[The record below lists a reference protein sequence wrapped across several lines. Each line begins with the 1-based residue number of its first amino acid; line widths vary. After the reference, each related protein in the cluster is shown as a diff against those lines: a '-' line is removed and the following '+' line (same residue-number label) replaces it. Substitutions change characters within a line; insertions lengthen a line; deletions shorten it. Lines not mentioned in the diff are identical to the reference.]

1 VSELAIRVEGLG
13 KRYRLGERQ
22 RYRTLRES
30 LTAAGRRL
38 LRPRQ
43 QRDDRGR
50 AEYLWAVRDVSF
62 DVARGD
68 VIGVIGR
75 NGAGKST
82 LLKILSR
89 ITEPT
94 EGRVEMDGR
103 IASLLEVGTGFHPE
117 LTGRENIYLNGAIL
131 GMTRAEIRRR
141 LEEIVAFSEV
151 ERFLDTPVKRYS
163 SGMYVRLAFAVAAH
177 VEPEILVID
186 EVLAVGDAAFQ
197 RKCLGKM
204 SSVAGEGRT
213 VLFVSHDLLAV
224 EKLCGRCVLLDSGT
238 VRRAGST
245 AEVIRD
251 YVGTLS
257 EEVIERTLEAEPSLD
272 AQVCFVA
279 LCDSSGAP
287 ARKLTT
293 ADTPVLR
300 IECLVRRRRPDLK
313 LAFALS
319 DSRERPVFASCPP
332 DAGVEYPTEPGRY
345 SYLVRFPGA
354 VLMPHRYSVT
364 VSLYS
369 GRSGAIHNCPN
380 VLSFDVAP
388 ALSPVYGA
396 EPGRVGVLQ
405 IACAWH
411 RQSPDAAIQGIHD
424 GRYAVPR
431 VDA

>member
-1 VSELAIRVEGLG
+1 MTDPAISVDRLG

-22 RYRTLRES
+22 RYQTLRES
-30 LTAAGRRL
+30 LTGAGRRL
-38 LRPRQ
+38 LRRSTPKRSESP
-43 QRDDRGR
+43 DHI
-50 AEYLWAVRDVSF
+50 WALKDVSF
-62 DVARGD
+62 EVKRGE
-68 VIGVIGR
+68 VIGIVGR

-82 LLKILSR
+82 VLKILSR

-94 EGRVEMDGR
+94 EGRAELDGR
-103 IASLLEVGTGFHPE
+103 VASLLEVGTGFHPE

-131 GMTRAEIRRR
+131 GMTRAEVRRR
-141 LEEIVAFSEV
+141 LDEIVAFSEV
-151 ERFLDTPVKRYS
+151 EKFLDTPVKRYS

-177 VEPEILVID
+177 VEPEILVVD

-197 RKCLGKM
+197 TKCLGKM

-213 VLFVSHDLLAV
+213 VLFVSHDLVAV
-224 EKLCGRCVLLDSGT
+224 EKLCGRCVLLESGT
-238 VRRAGST
+238 VRTVGVAGDVIQDYLAALGGEVLERVFEPET
-245 AEVIRD
+245 A
-251 YVGTLS
+251 S
-257 EEVIERTLEAEPSLD
+257 D
-272 AQVCFVA
+272 AQVCLVA
-279 LCDSSGAP
+279 LSDGSGAP

-319 DSRERPVFASCPP
+319 DSRERPLFASCPP
-332 DAGVEYPTEPGRY
+332 DSGVENPTDPGRY

-354 VLMPHRYSVT
+354 VLMPQRYSVT

-369 GRSGAIHNCPN
+369 ARSGAIHNCPN

-388 ALSPVYGA
+388 ALSPVFAA
-396 EPGRVGVLQ
+396 EPRRVGVLQ

-411 RQSPDAAIQGIHD
+411 RDSADAAIQGIHD